1 MKNRDV
7 IDSMFEFRDSPVHI
21 SLDLLSKKWTVD
33 ILSELLTG
41 RKRYSELL
49 EINPSIS
56 SKVLSERLK
65 ELYKE
70 EIIDKIVTNIM
81 PLKAKYQLTEK
92 GRLLKNILFE
102 LAVFTSLLYP
112 EKIFEETGANE
123 NEIIDFFG
131 SNYNIDEEEVK
142 LVKKRYLSEK

>member
-1 MKNRDV
+1 MLDLK
-7 IDSMFEFRDSPVHI
+7 ESPVHV
-21 SLDLLSKKWTVD
+21 SLDLISKKWTVD
-33 ILSELLTG
+33 IINELLTG

-49 EINPSIS
+49 EINSSIS

-70 EIIDKIVTNIM
+70 EIVDKIVINIM

-112 EKIFEETGANE
+112 EKIFEETGTNE
-123 NEIIDFFG
+123 NEIIDFLG
-131 SNYNIDEEEVK
+131 SNYHIDEEEVK
-142 LVKKRYLSEK
+142 LVKKRYISEEIP